1 MSSRRLAALSAA
13 AAAFAAPATASAAEQ
28 IAAVTGSNKVITF
41 ASDSPG
47 NIDTVAPIKGLAAG
61 DKVVGIDV
69 RPATGQLYAL
79 GSTSRLYVLDPIT
92 GATRL
97 VGNGPFAPALQGTS
111 FGFDFNPVADRVRVV
126 SNARQNLRLNPD
138 TGNAQTDGA
147 LAYKPG
153 DAGAG
158 TAPVVDTAA
167 YANSTPD
174 ATATTLLGLEGAKDA
189 LVRVDPPNTGT
200 LNTVGALGLDLRENA
215 GFDLTPANIG
225 FATLKPGGT
234 GRVKLHRVHATTGRA
249 TAAADQPEIGTKA
262 TADDVVGIATL
273 GPVDDDRTRPAITV
287 DTPTSA
293 NRRNLS
299 NGRSFL
305 ARVACS
311 ESCRIRADL
320 RIGTRLIARGTAE
333 RFTRAGSV
341 RIRIRAT
348 DAGRALLRRT
358 SARRAAIRYSARDRA
373 GILTRGSK
381 RRFTLR

>member
-1 MSSRRLAALSAA
+1 MRSLRFAALSAA
-13 AAAFAAPATASAAEQ
+13 IAALAAPGTASAAEQ

-47 NIDTVAPIKGLAAG
+47 NIDTVAPIRGLATG
-61 DKVVGIDV
+61 EKVVGIDV

-79 GSTSRLYVLDPIT
+79 GSSSRLYVLDAIT
-92 GATRL
+92 GATRR
-97 VGNGPFAPALQGTS
+97 VGNGPFAPALRGTT
-111 FGFDFNPVADRVRVV
+111 FGFDFNPTVDRIRVV

-138 TGNAQTDGA
+138 TGNAQADGD
-147 LAYKPG
+147 LAYRPG
-153 DAGAG
+153 DPGAG
-158 TAPVVDTAA
+158 TTPVVDTAA
-167 YANSTPD
+167 YTNSAPG
-174 ATATTLLGLEGAKDA
+174 ATSTKLFGLEGAKDA
-189 LVRVDPPNTGT
+189 LVRIDPPNAGT
-200 LNTVGALGLDLRENA
+200 LNTVGALGADVRETA

-234 GRVKLHRVHATTGRA
+234 GRVKLHRVDVTTGKA
-249 TAAADQPEIGTKA
+249 TLAAGQPEIGTKA

-273 GPVDDDRTRPAITV
+273 GAVDDDKARPSVTV

-293 NRRNLS
+293 NRRNLAR
-299 NGRSFL
+299 GRSFL

-341 RIRIRAT
+341 RVRIRAT
-348 DAGRALLRRT
+348 DSGRALLQRGY
-358 SARRAAIRYSARDRA
+358 RRAAIRFSARDRA
-373 GILTRGSK
+373 GNLTRGGK
-381 RRFTLR
+381 RSFRLR